1 MTLAQGLQGEEKN
14 HKVELETK
22 TEKRGIFVWEVAK
35 GEKQQDLSSLYKV
48 FVKRTNQEK
57 ICEV

>member
-1 MTLAQGLQGEEKN
+1 M
-14 HKVELETK
+14 

-57 ICEV
+57 NCEV